1 MSVNAKQTAI
11 SNLEAF
17 YIPTFAFTWFF
28 WFFAV
33 LSSLGIIAFAL
44 PIKPVQRASAFRRRV
59 VLRFGSEGEAQF
71 NKAEKYLV
79 EKYQAYLHELQD
91 IDRQYL
97 AGADDSLLQVVGPIL
112 GRTDTNQQAD

>member
-17 YIPTFAFTWFF
+17 CIPTFAFTWFF